1 MLTVFT
7 PAYNRRKELER
18 LYESLLNQDYK
29 DFEWLIVDDGSSDG
43 TENYVKNLIKENKIR
58 INYVKKENGGKPSA
72 YNKGLDYAKGDI
84 FLTIDSDDIFRPN
97 VLGKIVSD
105 FDDILETDIGGVM
118 YLQTYISDSKKII
131 GTEFPNDNMISNYF
145 DVYHRYKVTGDKLIV
160 LRTKIA
166 RMFYFPIIENEKFV
180 PEALVFN
187 RISKKY
193 KFKCFNFI
201 AASKE
206 YLAEGYSNNYFAL
219 VKKNPLGNMLYF
231 KELFDF
237 DRSFYNIYG
246 YILFGIYG
254 KVKLCD
260 LLKHK
265 AKIRV
270 VLLYLPV
277 LLIAQLRK

>member
-18 LYESLLNQDYK
+18 LYKSLLNQDYK

-43 TENYVKNLIKENKIR
+43 TENYVKDLIKENKIR

-193 KFKCFNFI
+193 KIKCFNFI
-201 AASKE
+201 ADSKE
-206 YLAEGYSNNYFAL
+206 YLTEGYSNNYFAL

-277 LLIAQLRK
+277 LLIAKLRK